1 MAWKEG
7 ALDTR
12 ASRRTCRYHTTL
24 SHLLK
29 KPHVS
34 VEGDQ
39 RAQGRACGSER
50 VPAAS
55 SPPSSAQPA
64 SEQLG
69 DFLLAQ
75 APEHV
80 AALRLSATS
89 AGAACETNILS
100 LAPGRKQAES
110 CAGRIFSPPS
120 SATQMRGK
128 SLSQPL
134 PFFPKS
140 SQRRGT
146 SQITYFCA

>member
-7 ALDTR
+7 ALDAR

-34 VEGDQ
+34 VEGD
-39 RAQGRACGSER
+39 RAQGRECGNKR

-64 SEQLG
+64 SERLG

-75 APEHV
+75 APAHV
-80 AALRLSATS
+80 AALWLSAMS
-89 AGAACETNILS
+89 AEAACETNILS
-100 LAPGRKQAES
+100 LAPGRKQQAES
-110 CAGRIFSPPS
+110 CARRIFPPS
-120 SATQMRGK
+120 SPSATPVRQISVPAA
-128 SLSQPL
+128 SL
-134 PFFPKS
+134 FP
-140 SQRRGT
+140 
-146 SQITYFCA
+146 